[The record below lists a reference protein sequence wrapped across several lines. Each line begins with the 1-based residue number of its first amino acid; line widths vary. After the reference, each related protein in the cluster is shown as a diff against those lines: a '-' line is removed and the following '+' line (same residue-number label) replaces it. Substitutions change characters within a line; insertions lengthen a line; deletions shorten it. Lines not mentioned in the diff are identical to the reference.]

1 MATIIYT
8 PSFMTILG
16 KAIIIEPD
24 WKKIKEVKIKLGSL
38 KKKEIMIASIHC
50 LNDKFLK
57 IKELT
62 EKPSYLKI
70 FHDGKEEDFNNML
83 SVFEIQERKDKD
95 VMYINGAFDNRSI
108 ADCYQK
114 YFFKFFPRTFSS
126 VFSSGKEE
134 R

>member
-1 MATIIYT
+1 MATI
-8 PSFMTILG
+8 MTTSER
-16 KAIIIEPD
+16 AIIIEPD
-24 WKKIKEVKIKLGSL
+24 WEGIREAKIKLGVL
-38 KKKEIMIASIHC
+38 KKRKIIIASIRC

-62 EKPSYLKI
+62 DKLNYLKI
-70 FHDGKEEDFNNML
+70 FHDGREEDFNNML
-83 SVFEIQERKDKD
+83 SVFELRERND
-95 VMYINGAFDNRSI
+95 VMYIEGGLDDRSI

-114 YFFKFFPRTFSS
+114 YFFKTFPRTFSS

>member
-1 MATIIYT
+1 MATI
-8 PSFMTILG
+8 MTTSER
-16 KAIIIEPD
+16 AIIIEPD
-24 WKKIKEVKIKLGSL
+24 WEGIREAKIKLGVL
-38 KKKEIMIASIHC
+38 KKRKIIIASIRC

-62 EKPSYLKI
+62 DKLNYLKI
-70 FHDGKEEDFNNML
+70 FHDGREEDFNNML
-83 SVFEIQERKDKD
+83 SVFELRERND
-95 VMYINGAFDNRSI
+95 VMYIEGGLDNRSI

-114 YFFKFFPRTFSS
+114 YFFKTFPRTFSS

>member
-1 MATIIYT
+1 MATI
-8 PSFMTILG
+8 MTTSE

-24 WKKIKEVKIKLGSL
+24 WERIKEVKMKLGKL
-38 KKKEIMIASIHC
+38 KRKKIMVASICC

-62 EKPSYLKI
+62 DKLNYLKI
-70 FHDGKEEDFNNML
+70 FHDGREEDFNNML
-83 SVFEIQERKDKD
+83 SVFELRERND
-95 VMYINGAFDNRSI
+95 VMYIEGGLDNRSI

-114 YFFKFFPRTFSS
+114 YFFKTFPRTFSS